1 MKERPLAVLRPALG
15 FPAPLQTSLSNGC
28 PITLLPLAD
37 ASVVC
42 MEFWCRAG
50 SLEELPG
57 ESGLAHFLEHMVF
70 KGSEGLGPGAF
81 DLKIES
87 LGGYSNAA
95 TGFDEVHYHL
105 LLPPEGLGLACEL
118 LPRLVLQPSLEP
130 GAFQLERQV
139 VLEELAQSE
148 DQPEELAFQHLLSQA
163 CGSHGYGRPILGLKP
178 DLLAHTP
185 DSMRAFQ
192 QRNYR
197 SDHCAVAVGGNFD
210 PALLLAQLEAGPIA
224 RLGRA
229 DRGSHRG
236 TFNFQAGHQQLV
248 LPRLESAR
256 LLMAW
261 PCPAAGELDALTGHE
276 LWATLLAEGR
286 RSRLVEELREKL
298 QLVETIDL
306 DIHPLEEGSL
316 AILEATTEA
325 EYLPRVTKAVQQ
337 VLQDVQG
344 GISAQ
349 ELERAKRLLGHGHSF
364 GLEATSQVTH
374 HLAQAT
380 LQGRLLDLDA
390 PLQRLDN
397 WDLQR
402 LQALAPGW
410 DAAHASILEVLP
422 A

>member
-1 MKERPLAVLRPALG
+1 MKERSLAVLRPALG

-42 MEFWCRAG
+42 LEFWCRAG

-105 LLPPEGLGLACEL
+105 LLPPEGLDLACEL

-130 GAFQLERQV
+130 AAFQMERQV

-148 DQPEELAFQHLLSQA
+148 DQPEEMAFQQLLSQA
-163 CGSHGYGRPILGLKP
+163 CGNHGYGRPILGLKP

-185 DSMRAFQ
+185 ASMRAFQ

-197 SDHCAVAVGGNFD
+197 SDRCALAVGGNFD
-210 PALLLAQLEAGPIA
+210 PELLLAKLEAGPIA
-224 RLGRA
+224 RLGPA
-229 DRGSHRG
+229 DRDSHRG
-236 TFNFQAGHQQLV
+236 NFCFQAGHHQLA

-261 PCPAAGELDALTGHE
+261 PCPPAGELDALMGHE

-286 RSRLVEELREKL
+286 RSRLVEELRENL

-316 AILEATTEA
+316 AILEATTEP
-325 EYLPRVTKAVQQ
+325 EFLPRVIKAVQQ
-337 VLQDVQG
+337 VLQDVQE
-344 GISAQ
+344 GINAQ

-374 HLAQAT
+374 HWAQAT

-390 PLQRLDN
+390 PLQRLEN

-410 DAAHASILEVLP
+410 DSAQASILEVLP